1 MDITKKITIKD
12 FVAEYNKRGTEALKD
27 KYLKDTVKYISYLP
41 FVTKVSLADSLVNI
55 SVYKQEKYIDESGN
69 TKSRKTDEV
78 EINSTVQYLLF
89 VRIVIDNYTNLKS
102 ETPGFFEE
110 YDLLK
115 SSGILDKL
123 IGDNGILPM
132 NDIAEFRNI
141 VNMKQNDVVYN
152 EGSIQ
157 ASVARQVGR
166 VSDLVKI
173 TFSPIVSAIEK
184 KIDDIPKEDIDMII
198 ELAKNGGLNEV

>member
-1 MDITKKITIKD
+1 MGITKKITIKD
-12 FVAEYNKRGTEALKD
+12 FVAEYDQRETETLKD
-27 KYLKDTVKYISYLP
+27 EYLKDTIEYISYLP

-55 SVYKQEKYIDESGN
+55 SVYKQEKYIDENGN
-69 TKSRKTDEV
+69 TKSRKTDDV

-102 ETPGFFEE
+102 ETLGFFEE

-157 ASVARQVGR
+157 ASVARQVDR

-184 KIDDIPKEDIDMII
+184 KIDGIPKEDIDMII
-198 ELAKNGGLNEV
+198 ELAKNGGFKEV

>member
-1 MDITKKITIKD
+1 MNITKKITIKD
-12 FVAEYNKRGTEALKD
+12 FVAEYNKKGTETLKD
-27 KYLKDTVKYISYLP
+27 NYLKDTIKYISYLP
-41 FVTKVSLADSLVNI
+41 FVTKVSLADSLINL
-55 SVYKQEKYIDESGN
+55 SVYKQEKYIDENGN
-69 TKSRKTDEV
+69 TKNRKTDEV
-78 EINSTVQYLLF
+78 EINSTVQYLFF

-132 NDIAEFRNI
+132 SDIAEFRNI
-141 VNMKQNDVVYN
+141 VDMKQNDVVFN

-157 ASVARQVGR
+157 ALVARQVGR
-166 VSDLVKI
+166 VSDLMKT

-184 KIDDIPKEDIDMII
+184 KIDGIPKEDIDMII

>member
-1 MDITKKITIKD
+1 MNIAKKITIKD
-12 FVAEYNKRGTEALKD
+12 FVAEYNQKGTEALKD
-27 KYLKDTVKYISYLP
+27 KYLKDTVNYISYLP

-55 SVYKQEKYIDESGN
+55 SVYKQEKYIDENGN

-110 YDLLK
+110 YDMLK
-115 SSGILDKL
+115 SSGVLDKL

-132 NDIAEFRNI
+132 SDIAEFRNI
-141 VNMKQNDVVYN
+141 VDMKQNDVVFN

-157 ASVARQVGR
+157 ASVARQIGR
-166 VSDLVKI
+166 VSDLMKT

-184 KIDDIPKEDIDMII
+184 KIDGIPKEDIDMII
-198 ELAKNGGLNEV
+198 KLAKNGGLNEV